1 MKRLALALALLPALA
16 LAAEATTWNIDPAH
30 TQSTFTVRH
39 MVISNVRGEFQSTK
53 GVVKLDAQDPTKSSV
68 DVTIDAASIH
78 TREERRDAHLRSP
91 DFFDVQR
98 FPTITF
104 RSTKIEKAG
113 SGYKVT
119 GDLTMHG
126 VTRPVV
132 LDATLTSEVKGVAGE
147 TRRGAQATTKVNRQD
162 YGLKWNKMVEAGP
175 VVGDEITIEISA
187 ELVKAAGDGKTAKND

>member
-16 LAAEATTWNIDPAH
+16 LAEATTWNIDPAH

-53 GVVKLDAQDPTKSSV
+53 GVVKLDAQDPAKSSV

-113 SGYKVT
+113 SEYKVT

-132 LDATLTSEVKGVAGE
+132 LDATLTPEVKGVAGE

-175 VVGDEITIEISA
+175 VVGDEIAIEISA